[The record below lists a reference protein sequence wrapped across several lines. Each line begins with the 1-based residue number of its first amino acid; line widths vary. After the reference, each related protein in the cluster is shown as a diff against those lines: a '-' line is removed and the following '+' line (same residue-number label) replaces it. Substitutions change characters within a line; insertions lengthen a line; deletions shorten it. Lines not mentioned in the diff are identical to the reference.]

1 MIKLNR
7 QYQGAKLAPHKPLLL
22 LLAIGSWQQKRLLN
36 WLVIKEELGLLLVKF
51 GGVSNAKPVYP
62 FIRLQNDG
70 WWEVEGYE
78 GLKGDATVPEL
89 DRANPKARLSH
100 AFQSEFL
107 TSKSSLQAV
116 VKELLS
122 EFEESVHQELL
133 NAVGIDLNKQNVKPM
148 LRANLP
154 PGLEASDIQAAAE
167 WIDQNSIP
175 GKREAEKWAIIVNDK
190 EYPPPYL
197 GQVAVQLKT
206 GELVENQ
213 ALLRA
218 GSDMF
223 NTFKNLGFRKVKK
236 GSAKVHI
243 GKIQGLVPGDRFEDR
258 RELMETGVHRSIM
271 YGIDGNKKVGAGAI
285 VLSGGYEDDL
295 DNGDEIIY
303 TGEGGRND
311 KKKQVADQTWES
323 NGNASLKRSYAQGLP
338 VRVIR
343 GAAHKGPHSPKSGY
357 VYGGLYIIE
366 QAWIEEGKSGFKICR
381 FKLERCDEAPLA
393 EQQKQSGFVVR
404 EPGARYA
411 KSTIVRRVRDT
422 QLSRQVK
429 ELYDHC
435 CQVCGLRIETPGGPY
450 SEGAHIKPI
459 GTPHLGD
466 DRPENLLCLCPNHHV
481 MFDRGGFGIADDFTF
496 IGIEGELHLHEDHEI
511 DIDNA
516 RYHRNMHG
524 LNQIQD

>member
-1 MIKLNR
+1 M
-7 QYQGAKLAPHKPLLL
+7 PL
-22 LLAIGSWQQKRLLN
+22 S
-36 WLVIKEELGLLLVKF
+36 
-51 GGVSNAKPVYP
+51 
-62 FIRLQNDG
+62 
-70 WWEVEGYE
+70 
-78 GLKGDATVPEL
+78 
-89 DRANPKARLSH
+89 
-100 AFQSEFL
+100 
-107 TSKSSLQAV
+107 
-116 VKELLS
+116 
-122 EFEESVHQELL
+122 
-133 NAVGIDLNKQNVKPM
+133 
-148 LRANLP
+148 NLP
-154 PGLEASDIQAAAE
+154 EDLRVSDVESAAD
-167 WIDQNSIP
+167 WIDAHGIP
-175 GKREAEKWAIIVNDK
+175 SGRKSDKHVIVVQGK

-197 GQVAVQLKT
+197 GQVAVQIMT
-206 GELVENQ
+206 GELVEDQ
-213 ALLRA
+213 GRLRA
-218 GSDMF
+218 GEAMF
-223 NTFKNLGFRKVKK
+223 KVFEGLGFKKIPK
-236 GSAKVHI
+236 GSARVHI
-243 GKIQGLVPGDRFEDR
+243 GHVEGIVPGDWFKDR
-258 RELMETGVHRSIM
+258 RELMEAGLHRTIQA
-271 YGIDGNKKVGAGAI
+271 GIDGNPNIGTGAI
-285 VLSGGYEDDL
+285 VLSGGYEDDH
-295 DNGDEIIY
+295 DEGDLIIY
-303 TGEGGRND
+303 TGAGGQNENN
-311 KKKQVADQTWES
+311 KQISDQNWKN

-366 QAWIEEGKSGFKICR
+366 QAWIEQGKSGFKICR

-481 MFDRGGFGIADDFTF
+481 MFDRGGFGIADDFSF